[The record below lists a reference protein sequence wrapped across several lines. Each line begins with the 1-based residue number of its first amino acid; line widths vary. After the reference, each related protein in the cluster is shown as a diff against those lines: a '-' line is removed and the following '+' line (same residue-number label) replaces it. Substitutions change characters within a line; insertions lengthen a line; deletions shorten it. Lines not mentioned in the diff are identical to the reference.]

1 LRQVV
6 LSLDKDQP
14 VADVRSMESLVS
26 ASMARTRFAT
36 VLMAVFAGMALLLA
50 VLGIYGVV
58 TYIVEERTR
67 EIGIRV
73 ALGAS
78 YGGIIGLLMKQGMRL
93 AGLGIVIGTAASL
106 GLTRLLVNLLFGTKA
121 ADPVTFAGV
130 VVGLGAVAMAAC
142 YLAARQAA
150 QVEPITALRS

>member
-1 LRQVV
+1 
-6 LSLDKDQP
+6 
-14 VADVRSMESLVS
+14 MESLLS

-73 ALGAS
+73 ALGES
-78 YGGIIGLLMKQGMRL
+78 YGGIISLLLKQGMRL

-106 GLTRLLVNLLFGTKA
+106 GVTRLLVTLLFGTKA
-121 ADPVTFAGV
+121 TDPATFASV
-130 VVGLGAVAMAAC
+130 VVGLGGVAMAAC
-142 YLAARQAA
+142 YLAARRAA
-150 QVEPITALRS
+150 RVEPVVALRWE

>member
-1 LRQVV
+1 
-6 LSLDKDQP
+6 
-14 VADVRSMESLVS
+14 
-26 ASMARTRFAT
+26 
-36 VLMAVFAGMALLLA
+36 MAVFAGMALLLA

-78 YGGIIGLLMKQGMRL
+78 YGGIIRLLMKQGMGL

-106 GLTRLLVNLLFGTKA
+106 GLTQLLVNLLFGTKA
-121 ADPVTFAGV
+121 TDPWIFAAV
-130 VVGLGAVAMAAC
+130 VAGLGAVAMGAC
-142 YLAARQAA
+142 YLAAKQAA
-150 QVEPITALRS
+150 SVEPITALR